1 MNRAIFFD
9 RDGVINELVARNGG
23 YYSPQEYKDFK
34 IKKNIAEI
42 IKKLKHEGFLIVVIS
57 NQPDISR
64 GKLSLSEL
72 KKMTKKLNDELI
84 IDDIFY
90 CMHDDSDDCMCRKPK
105 SGMILELARKWNIDL
120 KNSFLIGDTWRD
132 VEAARDANVKYFL
145 LDNNTNV
152 DQKYENKVRD
162 INKIFSLIKG

>member
-1 MNRAIFFD
+1 M
-9 RDGVINELVARNGG
+9 
-23 YYSPQEYKDFK
+23 
-34 IKKNIAEI
+34 
-42 IKKLKHEGFLIVVIS
+42 IVVIS